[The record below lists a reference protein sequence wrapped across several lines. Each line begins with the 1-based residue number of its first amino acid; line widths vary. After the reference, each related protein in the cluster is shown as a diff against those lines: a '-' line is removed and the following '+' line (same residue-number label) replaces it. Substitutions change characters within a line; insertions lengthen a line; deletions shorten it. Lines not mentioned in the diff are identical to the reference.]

1 MLGIDKMSKSRSH
14 EIELMNYLQDPK
26 LAIAYLNAAIED
38 GDNEV
43 FISAL
48 RNVAVAR
55 GQFMESENLQLHHF
69 LLLIKD
75 LDIGLVVK

>member
-1 MLGIDKMSKSRSH
+1 MAKSRSY
-14 EIELMNYLQDPK
+14 ETELVKYLQDPK
-26 LAIAYLNAAIED
+26 LAIAYLDAALED
-38 GDNEV
+38 GDSEI

-69 LLLIKD
+69 LLLVKD
-75 LDIGLVVK
+75 LGVGLVVR